1 MTATDAALAAI
12 QQAALVALVRIAA
25 DAEEQDT
32 DAEQSAAA

>member
-1 MTATDAALAAI
+1 MTATELAALQAL

-32 DAEQSAAA
+32 DAAEVAP